1 MGAGRG
7 RRPAQGAGRDR
18 RRRFRVAGSAPRRP
32 AARQQRARAR
42 LPERQEQ
49 ARQEARAACNDH
61 RVCRRRVKM
70 PPPRKGKGKGKGKFG
85 KDKKDKGQRALF
97 RRRKFCRFTAEKV
110 EWIDYKDVEVLKDF
124 VNETGKIIPARITG
138 TAAGYQ
144 RQLSEAIKRA
154 RFLALL
160 PYTDLH

>member
-1 MGAGRG
+1 MAPPRG
-7 RRPAQGAGRDR
+7 R
-18 RRRFRVAGSAPRRP
+18 
-32 AARQQRARAR
+32 
-42 LPERQEQ
+42 
-49 ARQEARAACNDH
+49 
-61 RVCRRRVKM
+61 
-70 PPPRKGKGKGKGKFG
+70 GKGKGKGKFG

-97 RRRKFCRFTAEKV
+97 RRRKFCRFTADKV

-154 RFLALL
+154 RFLALV
-160 PYTDLH
+160 PYTDLHRGAGHASDPHGEGREPRRVGRCRESEGWFRAQL